1 MTPTDD
7 ARPGVPAP
15 LSRRKF
21 FAVGGSLA
29 AAAVLAA
36 CGGNTGRAGTTTA
49 GQAGSATESS
59 AAGAGSGSASASSG
73 SPSMASSA
81 SSAAAG
87 SSSAAAGS
95 SSAAAGSGAAGGKPT
110 LNQWYHQYGEEGTK
124 AAVEKYAAAYP
135 AATVKVG
142 WFPGDYDSKI
152 ASALLTAGAPDVF
165 EAGNGPSIDAI
176 QGGQVLALDE
186 VLGAAKS
193 DFTPSLIERMTYKG
207 KLYGIPQV
215 VDMQLLVYRKSM
227 LAAKNIKPPTTF
239 DELMVAAKALTAG
252 DLKGLFLGNDG
263 GVGTMVGPSLWS
275 VGADYLTK
283 DNKVG
288 FSDPAV
294 GKALGGLHEL
304 FTSGSLLLG
313 APTDWSA
320 PDAITTELCAM
331 QWTGLWNFASIQK
344 ALGDDFGVLPWPKF
358 SAIGA
363 GAASVPIGAFASCVS
378 AKSQN
383 PAAAKAFV
391 KWLWVDNTAAQ
402 IDFAQSYGFHVPAR
416 ASLAAKADKLKSGA
430 AADAVKILQQN
441 GHAQTPLLWTPAS
454 ATAMADA
461 ATRIIKD
468 GADPAKE
475 LAAVASKV
483 QAELKRVTK

>member
-1 MTPTDD
+1 MTATDD
-7 ARPGVPAP
+7 GRPGAAAP
-15 LSRRKF
+15 LNRRKF
-21 FAVGGSLA
+21 FAIGGSLA
-29 AAAVLAA
+29 AAGVLAA
-36 CGGNTGRAGTTTA
+36 CGGNTGRAGTSTSGA
-49 GQAGSATESS
+49 AGSAVESATSSATSGAASGGADASSGVSTSAGSS
-59 AAGAGSGSASASSG
+59 AASATG
-73 SPSMASSA
+73 GT
-81 SSAAAG
+81 SAATAG
-87 SSSAAAGS
+87 SSA
-95 SSAAAGSGAAGGKPT
+95 AAGGKPT
-110 LNQWYHQYGEEGTK
+110 LNQWYHQYGEQGTK
-124 AAVEKYAAAYP
+124 GAVERYAASYP

-176 QGGQVLALDE
+176 QGGQVLALDD

-227 LAAKNIKPPTTF
+227 LAAKSIKPPTTF
-239 DELMVAAKALTAG
+239 DELAAAAKALTQG

-263 GVGTMVGPSLWS
+263 GIGTMVGPSLWS

-288 FSDPAV
+288 FSDPAA
-294 GKALGGLHEL
+294 GKALGRLHEL

-320 PDAITTELCAM
+320 PDAFTTELCAM
-331 QWTGLWNFASIQK
+331 QWTGLWNFATIQK
-344 ALGDDFGVLPWPKF
+344 ELGDDFGVLPWPKF
-358 SAIGA
+358 SANGP
-363 GAASVPIGAFASCVS
+363 GAASAPIGAFGSCVS
-378 AKSQN
+378 AKSKN
-383 PAAAKAFV
+383 PDAAKAFV
-391 KWLWVDNTAAQ
+391 KWLWVDNTADQ
-402 IDFAQSYGFHVPAR
+402 IDFPQSYGFHVPAR
-416 ASLAAKADKLKSGA
+416 ASLADKADKLKSGA

-454 ATAMADA
+454 GTAMTDA

-468 GADPAKE
+468 GANPAKE
-475 LAAVASKV
+475 LAAVAGKV
-483 QAELKRVTK
+483 QAELKRVAK

>member
-29 AAAVLAA
+29 AAGVLAA

-215 VDMQLLVYRKSM
+215 IDMQLLV
-227 LAAKNIKPPTTF
+227 
-239 DELMVAAKALTAG
+239 
-252 DLKGLFLGNDG
+252 
-263 GVGTMVGPSLWS
+263 
-275 VGADYLTK
+275 
-283 DNKVG
+283 
-288 FSDPAV
+288 
-294 GKALGGLHEL
+294 
-304 FTSGSLLLG
+304 
-313 APTDWSA
+313 
-320 PDAITTELCAM
+320 
-331 QWTGLWNFASIQK
+331 
-344 ALGDDFGVLPWPKF
+344 
-358 SAIGA
+358 
-363 GAASVPIGAFASCVS
+363 
-378 AKSQN
+378 
-383 PAAAKAFV
+383 
-391 KWLWVDNTAAQ
+391 
-402 IDFAQSYGFHVPAR
+402 
-416 ASLAAKADKLKSGA
+416 
-430 AADAVKILQQN
+430 
-441 GHAQTPLLWTPAS
+441 
-454 ATAMADA
+454 
-461 ATRIIKD
+461 
-468 GADPAKE
+468 
-475 LAAVASKV
+475 
-483 QAELKRVTK
+483 